1 MAHPG
6 LRVEALPELGRT
18 LVAARAFAPYE
29 VVLSEAPLLSWSGK
43 QGGASF
49 LDAAAAAPA
58 DVVAALLDFARPA
71 LDDPSPRVG
80 QQKDAATKWLAARDS
95 AVPDGWTAETA
106 HALLL
111 VADTNTHSFAGSS
124 DGGAG
129 ARLALFALA
138 SKAAHS
144 CAPNCLYSS
153 RSAAGTLRYV
163 ASRAIAE
170 GEAVTFSY
178 LADEQAS
185 PRAARRAQLLAT
197 KHFLCRC
204 TRCAG
209 RDDCRGLRC
218 GACAAGTLLCA
229 DAGDEAEPSAWACAS
244 CGAPPARAWLDAQ
257 LRAEAKLL
265 ARHELLHK
273 ALRCGEALRR
283 PPDELAAFCALAAG
297 ALAPTHWL
305 FAAGAQLRITWAA
318 SQRAALVKSLGAG
331 RPGAPPPIAP
341 APWGGGALVS
351 AAIFS
356 ATAGAAGMELL
367 RCCECI
373 AAGCVG
379 GASCTAKTQRPHPPA
394 AGATH
399 VALWA
404 VQDLRA
410 SGTPADAETARG
422 VAPRYLPLMRAQCAF
437 PRYGYCGCCLHAL
450 TRALSIPLLAVGED
464 DDDVRSIA
472 AWFGS
477 S

>member
-1 MAHPG
+1 MLSIQLGVPMAHPG
-6 LRVEALPELGRT
+6 VRVEVSPDLGRT

-29 VVLSEAPLLSWSGK
+29 VVLSEQPLLTWSGRG
-43 QGGASF
+43 GGASF

-58 DVVAALLDFARPA
+58 GVVAALLDFARPA

-80 QQKDAATKWLAARDS
+80 EQRSSAAAWLAARGS
-95 AVPDGWTAETA
+95 APDGWAADTA

-111 VADTNTHSFAGSS
+111 VADTNTHSFAGSAE
-124 DGGAG
+124 GGG
-129 ARLALFALA
+129 RLALFALA

-144 CAPNCLYSS
+144 CAPSCLYSS
-153 RSAAGTLRYV
+153 RHGAGVLRYV
-163 ASRAIAE
+163 AARAIAE

-185 PRAARRAQLLAT
+185 PRATRRAQLLAT
-197 KHFLCRC
+197 KHFHCRC
-204 TRCAG
+204 ARCAG

-229 DAGDEAEPSAWACAS
+229 DADDEAEPSAWACAR
-244 CGAPPARAWLDAQ
+244 CGAPPAAAWLAAQ
-257 LRAEAKLL
+257 LRAEAKLI
-265 ARHELLHK
+265 ARYEVLHK
-273 ALRCGEALRR
+273 ALRSGESLRR
-283 PPDELAAFCALAAG
+283 SSDELNAFCALAAG

-305 FAAGAQLRITWAA
+305 FAAGAQLRVTWAA

-341 APWGGGALVS
+341 APWGGGSLVS

-356 ATAGAAGMELL
+356 AAAGAAGMELL
-367 RCCECI
+367 RYCECI

-379 GASCTAKTQRPHPPA
+379 GQGCPAATQPHPPA

-410 SGTPADAETARG
+410 AGTPADAETARG
-422 VAPRYLPLMRAQCAF
+422 VAHRYLQLLRAQF
-437 PRYGYCGCCLHAL
+437 GD
-450 TRALSIPLLAVGED
+450 D
-464 DDDVRSIA
+464 DDDVCSIA
-472 AWFGS
+472 AWLGTS
-477 S
+477 